1 MELNLTQKQ
10 VQTLSPQMMQSM
22 EILQMGSQ
30 ELLEY
35 IEEAG
40 QENPVLEP
48 EETYDKQDE
57 FSVLRRKLEWLESTD
72 PQNRYYHQQ
81 DTEEED
87 SPLNNFGTVQD
98 DDENL
103 YYYVLSQLR
112 VLELEPEVMDAG
124 VFLVESLNQNGWLD
138 EPLEALAAGHGC
150 GPEVMAQALEVVQSL
165 EPAGVG
171 ARDLAECLKLQ
182 LVRRTPV
189 NELAVRIVERH
200 LDALSKSRYGLIARE
215 LKASPEEVRA
225 ACDVI
230 RSLNPRP
237 GTGFAARENLTYIN
251 PDIIVVS
258 FPDHFE
264 LLTNDYYFPT
274 LNISG
279 YYTRLMKE
287 SDDSQVKDYLTGKV
301 RQAKWMVKAIEQRR
315 STLMACAECILEF
328 QESFFRKGPGHLV
341 PLSLAD
347 GTEAIVAGFRYAF
360 GRMGLPEPTE
370 EAIRPTIGMVL
381 EDEFTFLSGEADPAR
396 RAEFR
401 QLYTEK
407 AGPMHVSVTRLFP
420 GALELLTALKRR
432 GIPTGIVSTKKTATI
447 RDVAEARGITP
458 LLSSI
463 LGGDQVSAPKP
474 DPEGLLASLTA
485 LGLEPHEVLFCG
497 DTVIDGEAARRAGTH
512 FCAVLNGTT
521 TFEEFQT
528 RRIPCDHVAGDLW
541 DLKQWLGLN

>member
-1 MELNLTQKQ
+1 MAGRSVVYCLPNENRRFSQREAEALELNLTQKQ

-35 IEEAG
+35 IEEAV

-237 GTGFAARENLTYIN
+237 G
-251 PDIIVVS
+251 
-258 FPDHFE
+258 
-264 LLTNDYYFPT
+264 PT
-274 LNISG
+274 
-279 YYTRLMKE
+279 
-287 SDDSQVKDYLTGKV
+287 
-301 RQAKWMVKAIEQRR
+301 
-315 STLMACAECILEF
+315 ST
-328 QESFFRKGPGHLV
+328 
-341 PLSLAD
+341 
-347 GTEAIVAGFRYAF
+347 
-360 GRMGLPEPTE
+360 PTSSWS
-370 EAIRPTIGMVL
+370 ASPT
-381 EDEFTFLSGEADPAR
+381 T
-396 RAEFR
+396 
-401 QLYTEK
+401 
-407 AGPMHVSVTRLFP
+407 
-420 GALELLTALKRR
+420 
-432 GIPTGIVSTKKTATI
+432 
-447 RDVAEARGITP
+447 
-458 LLSSI
+458 SS
-463 LGGDQVSAPKP
+463 
-474 DPEGLLASLTA
+474 
-485 LGLEPHEVLFCG
+485 C
-497 DTVIDGEAARRAGTH
+497 
-512 FCAVLNGTT
+512 
-521 TFEEFQT
+521 
-528 RRIPCDHVAGDLW
+528 
-541 DLKQWLGLN
+541 

>member
-1 MELNLTQKQ
+1 
-10 VQTLSPQMMQSM
+10 
-22 EILQMGSQ
+22 MGSQ

-35 IEEAG
+35 IEEAV

-87 SPLNNFGTVQD
+87 SPLTTSAPYRTTTRTSTICPLPAPGTGAGA
-98 DDENL
+98 
-103 YYYVLSQLR
+103 
-112 VLELEPEVMDAG
+112 EVMDAG

-347 GTEAIVAGFRYAF
+347 
-360 GRMGLPEPTE
+360 
-370 EAIRPTIGMVL
+370 
-381 EDEFTFLSGEADPAR
+381 
-396 RAEFR
+396 
-401 QLYTEK
+401 
-407 AGPMHVSVTRLFP
+407 
-420 GALELLTALKRR
+420 
-432 GIPTGIVSTKKTATI
+432 
-447 RDVAEARGITP
+447 VAERIGVHESTVSRAVKEKYIQCSMGVYP
-458 LLSSI
+458 LSYFFSRS
-463 LGGDQVSAPKP
+463 LGPAAGD
-474 DPEGLLASLTA
+474 
-485 LGLEPHEVLFCG
+485 
-497 DTVIDGEAARRAGTH
+497 EAASPDAAKALLKKLIAGEDKKKPLSDQKLCELMSAQGCSLSRRTVAKYRDE
-512 FCAVLNGTT
+512 L
-521 TFEEFQT
+521 
-528 RRIPCDHVAGDLW
+528 RIPSTTGR
-541 DLKQWLGLN
+541 KQYETSGAF

>member
-1 MELNLTQKQ
+1 M
-10 VQTLSPQMMQSM
+10 
-22 EILQMGSQ
+22 
-30 ELLEY
+30 
-35 IEEAG
+35 
-40 QENPVLEP
+40 
-48 EETYDKQDE
+48 
-57 FSVLRRKLEWLESTD
+57 
-72 PQNRYYHQQ
+72 
-81 DTEEED
+81 
-87 SPLNNFGTVQD
+87 
-98 DDENL
+98 
-103 YYYVLSQLR
+103 
-112 VLELEPEVMDAG
+112 
-124 VFLVESLNQNGWLD
+124 
-138 EPLEALAAGHGC
+138 
-150 GPEVMAQALEVVQSL
+150 
-165 EPAGVG
+165 G

-347 GTEAIVAGFRYAF
+347 
-360 GRMGLPEPTE
+360 
-370 EAIRPTIGMVL
+370 
-381 EDEFTFLSGEADPAR
+381 
-396 RAEFR
+396 
-401 QLYTEK
+401 
-407 AGPMHVSVTRLFP
+407 
-420 GALELLTALKRR
+420 
-432 GIPTGIVSTKKTATI
+432 
-447 RDVAEARGITP
+447 VAERIGVHESTVSRAVKEKYIQCSMGVYP
-458 LLSSI
+458 LSYFFSRS
-463 LGGDQVSAPKP
+463 LGPAAGD
-474 DPEGLLASLTA
+474 
-485 LGLEPHEVLFCG
+485 
-497 DTVIDGEAARRAGTH
+497 EAASPDAAKALLKKLIAGEDKKKPLSDQKLCELMSAQGCSLSRRTVAKYRDELHIPSTAG
-512 FCAVLNGTT
+512 
-521 TFEEFQT
+521 
-528 RRIPCDHVAGDLW
+528 R
-541 DLKQWLGLN
+541 KQYETSGAF

>member
-1 MELNLTQKQ
+1 MAGRSVVYCLPNENRRFSQREAEALELNLTQKQ

-35 IEEAG
+35 IEEAV

-138 EPLEALAAGHGC
+138 EPLE
-150 GPEVMAQALEVVQSL
+150 
-165 EPAGVG
+165 
-171 ARDLAECLKLQ
+171 
-182 LVRRTPV
+182 
-189 NELAVRIVERH
+189 
-200 LDALSKSRYGLIARE
+200 ALSKSRYGLIARE

-347 GTEAIVAGFRYAF
+347 
-360 GRMGLPEPTE
+360 
-370 EAIRPTIGMVL
+370 
-381 EDEFTFLSGEADPAR
+381 
-396 RAEFR
+396 
-401 QLYTEK
+401 
-407 AGPMHVSVTRLFP
+407 
-420 GALELLTALKRR
+420 
-432 GIPTGIVSTKKTATI
+432 
-447 RDVAEARGITP
+447 VAERIGVHESTVSRAVKEKYIQCSMGVYP
-458 LLSSI
+458 LSYFFSRS
-463 LGGDQVSAPKP
+463 LGPAAGD
-474 DPEGLLASLTA
+474 
-485 LGLEPHEVLFCG
+485 
-497 DTVIDGEAARRAGTH
+497 EAASPDAAKALLKKLIAGEDKKKPLSDQKLCELMSAQGCSLSRRTVAKYRDELHIPSTAG
-512 FCAVLNGTT
+512 
-521 TFEEFQT
+521 
-528 RRIPCDHVAGDLW
+528 R
-541 DLKQWLGLN
+541 KQYETSGAF